1 MIYLFY
7 IFIYSMFV
15 RFGNNGNNKNLM
27 IVCIIASFLTIVLS
41 LLSVELKVREK
52 MTSNWDIAEN
62 SYDDNDCISTWDKL
76 VGGVQSLATFGSFN
90 DIDRAKLVEEEKIP
104 KHTTCIKR
112 TANYTLVCPDET
124 LYVYGCNGVKYKN
137 ACMAERDGVYN
148 YSTDNGVVT
157 NDDG

>member
-1 MIYLFY
+1 
-7 IFIYSMFV
+7 MFV
-15 RFGNNGNNKNLM
+15 RFLNGNNNNVV
-27 IVCIIASFLTIVLS
+27 IACIIAAFLIVVLS
-41 LLSVELKVREK
+41 LLSVELKFREN
-52 MTSNWDIAEN
+52 MESNWEIAEN
-62 SYDDNDCISTWDKL
+62 SYTDDDCISTWDTL
-76 VGGVQSLATFGSFN
+76 VGGVQSLATFGSFK
-90 DIDRAKLVEEEKIP
+90 DTDRAKLIEEDGKP

-148 YSTDNGVVT
+148 YSTQNGVVT